1 MLLDG
6 KVLADKILS
15 EIKVNKKYK
24 LVIIYI
30 GDNYASSIY
39 TMRKK
44 KVCEKLGIDCEILRY
59 SFSIKE
65 GEIVEKIKE
74 LNLNK
79 KVTGIMVQLPIP
91 KDLDTFK
98 IINTIDPS
106 KDVDGLTAYNQGLLL
121 QGQKPYYYPCTPLG
135 ILTLLKYYKI
145 PLQGKKVVIVGRSNI
160 VGKPLAVM
168 LTRENATVT
177 LCHSKT
183 KKLKEI
189 TKKADI
195 LISAIGKVK
204 YFNKRNLKENSVVI
218 DVGINRNK
226 DGKIVGDVNFERVK
240 DIVKY
245 IAPVPGGVGPLTIAS
260 LMKNIVS

>member
-6 KVLADKILS
+6 KALANKILS

-30 GDNYASSIY
+30 GDDYASSIY
-39 TMRKK
+39 TARKK
-44 KVCEKLGIDCEILRY
+44 KICEELGIGCEILKY
-59 SFSIKE
+59 SSLVKE
-65 GEIVEKIKE
+65 NEIIEKIKE

-79 KVTGIMVQLPIP
+79 EVTGIMVQLPIP
-91 KDLDTFK
+91 KGLDTFK
-98 IINTIDPS
+98 IINTIS
-106 KDVDGLTAYNQGLLL
+106 FNKDVDGLTAYNQGLLL

-135 ILTLLKYYKI
+135 ILTLLKHYKI
-145 PLQGKKVVIVGRSNI
+145 SLQGKKVVVVGRSNI

-168 LTRENATVT
+168 LTQENATVT

-183 KKLKEI
+183 KNLKKI

-195 LISAIGKVK
+195 LISAIGKAE
-204 YFNKRNLKENSVVI
+204 YFNEGDLKEKGIVI

-226 DGKIVGDVNFERVK
+226 NGKIVGDVNFERAK
-240 DIVKY
+240 DVVKY
-245 IAPVPGGVGPLTIAS
+245 ITPVPGGIGPLTIAS